1 MQREKLIV
9 EQFVSF
15 YFIVSLIMVSKL
27 LWTCSLSRCLKLNGI
42 KFYRYSLVGLL
53 KVLYSCMD
61 NKKTQRTG
69 NTGIYKG

>member
-1 MQREKLIV
+1 MQREKLIA
-9 EQFVSF
+9 EQFVSV

-53 KVLYSCMD
+53 KLYSCMD
-61 NKKTQRTG
+61 NKKIQRTG